1 MQVERKYEQWK
12 AITESDFV
20 TLFIKTWFTFIAV
33 LRELNPDVD
42 VFTEDGMPRGDKPF
56 LNAYKEGI
64 MPIVQKNINTDDFAL
79 ELFVMYPIS
88 MRKVI
93 DVFPQYFFQTFFQIN
108 REFSYEEKT
117 IDLDKGGNLK
127 ERYQANLHI
136 VDKHILKFYL
146 SALEQFET
154 TKIPNEFD
162 VLKNSGTDYAEGV
175 SDVGV
180 IKTKQL
186 TNSGVNTDGI
196 ESYFTHETCIENKS
210 TLVVN
215 NDVVFASM
223 GVGSLG
229 KVSLFS
235 YDGDKPFVTDSK

>member
-1 MQVERKYEQWK
+1 M
-12 AITESDFV
+12 AI
-20 TLFIKTWFTFIAV
+20 
-33 LRELNPDVD
+33 
-42 VFTEDGMPRGDKPF
+42 
-56 LNAYKEGI
+56 
-64 MPIVQKNINTDDFAL
+64 
-79 ELFVMYPIS
+79 
-88 MRKVI
+88 
-93 DVFPQYFFQTFFQIN
+93 
-108 REFSYEEKT
+108 
-117 IDLDKGGNLK
+117 
-127 ERYQANLHI
+127 
-136 VDKHILKFYL
+136 L
-146 SALEQFET
+146 SALEYLNAHKRSNQSH
-154 TKIPNEFD
+154 
-162 VLKNSGTDYAEGV
+162 VLKNSGTNYAEGV

-235 YDGDKPFVTDSK
+235 YDGDKPFVTDFYFESHKLKHTHVCT